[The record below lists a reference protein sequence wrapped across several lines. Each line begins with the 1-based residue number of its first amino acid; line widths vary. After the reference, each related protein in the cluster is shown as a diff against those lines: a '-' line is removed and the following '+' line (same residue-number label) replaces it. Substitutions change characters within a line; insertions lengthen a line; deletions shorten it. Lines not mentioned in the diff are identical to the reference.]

1 MKNLRW
7 LSLFLGIIFP
17 GLSEVLLFK
26 QYVKGIIMS
35 IFSIFAWVLIIPFAF
50 GFYWDQM
57 GGIPGFSDLGKS
69 LHDINKGIL
78 TDARLYLFGGVIS
91 VLLMVFV
98 FIYFIVSGLGA
109 YKVAKYLEYGSRP
122 SKWSH
127 TKRWLNTSGFP
138 WVISILGWV
147 LMLFIVATPIITSVL
162 VSFTNYGY
170 LRSTRKNCR
179 LSWIEKLRILMRV
192 SWK

>member
-1 MKNLRW
+1 
-7 LSLFLGIIFP
+7 
-17 GLSEVLLFK
+17 
-26 QYVKGIIMS
+26 
-35 IFSIFAWVLIIPFAF
+35 
-50 GFYWDQM
+50 
-57 GGIPGFSDLGKS
+57 
-69 LHDINKGIL
+69 
-78 TDARLYLFGGVIS
+78 
-91 VLLMVFV
+91 MVFV

-170 LRSTRKNCR
+170 LRSAYGRTVDWVGLKNWGYWWEFR
-179 LSWIEKLRILMRV
+179 ENKMFLSLGRV
-192 SWK
+192 LTELLFEQLLQLSYLLVLVLLLLF